1 MMGRIGKDWKE
12 RREGR
17 KIGKKKGGG
26 NDGSSHRLGKED
38 ERNSVISNINAVVLS
53 LLIVTTPV
61 YLEHSFLTYVVSH
74 TSPMTV
80 VLIYSARMRRRAPRV
95 TGNG

>member
-1 MMGRIGKDWKE
+1 MMGRIGKDWKG
-12 RREGR
+12 RRKGR
-17 KIGKKKGGG
+17 KKGGKRG
-26 NDGSSHRLGKED
+26 GGKDGSSPRLGKED
-38 ERNSVISNINAVVLS
+38 ERKSVISNINALVLS

-74 TSPMTV
+74 PSPMTV
-80 VLIYSARMRRRAPRV
+80 VLLHSARMRRRAPRA